1 MLKTGYNDTIKRQI
15 YLGCERQAIKRI
27 KTEEADNEEISGFD
41 IRRNK
46 TGI

>member
-15 YLGCERQAIKRI
+15 TKRI
-27 KTEEADNEEISGFD
+27 KTEEAENEKISGFD

-46 TGI
+46 AGI